1 LSFGPLNK
9 ISCFSFE
16 GVFKICKGLFNGT
29 RGINQQIAV
38 NLNISSCIYF
48 NSDNFTQHI
57 TNLSLKNFL
66 KTISKSKSK
75 PTTSNSLVVPIDTI
89 SDVPRKHLACFKGSD
104 DIKIIR
110 TSLTA
115 DINSFGN
122 YLLLISYAS
131 YFILII

>member
-1 LSFGPLNK
+1 MKFYE
-9 ISCFSFE
+9 I
-16 GVFKICKGLFNGT
+16 
-29 RGINQQIAV
+29 
-38 NLNISSCIYF
+38 
-48 NSDNFTQHI
+48 
-57 TNLSLKNFL
+57 
-66 KTISKSKSK
+66 
-75 PTTSNSLVVPIDTI
+75 
-89 SDVPRKHLACFKGSD
+89 D